1 MNILLLYNQL
11 RLKHLIKILNNISL
25 GGTIYYKGGLAI
37 EVIITGENYKTR
49 IRLYRRGEC
58 FTQNNELVTASST
71 LEARHQLMEP
81 DVSYFTYFS
90 MPDSNDVIV
99 LYINMIKEIIDQFKL
114 DIFIRTGLI

>member
-1 MNILLLYNQL
+1 MNILLLCNQSK
-11 RLKHLIKILNNISL
+11 LKHLIKILNNISL

-49 IRLYRRGEC
+49 IRLYRRGHEY
-58 FTQNNELVTASST
+58 FTQNNELTIASST

-90 MPDSNDVIV
+90 MPDSNDFIV
-99 LYINMIKEIIDQFKL
+99 LYINMIKEIIYQFKL
-114 DIFIRTGLI
+114 DIFN